1 MSGQKGFLKDVT
13 DNTVKS
19 ILHPKQYIR
28 ERKEARGNL
37 PTKPYVPTSGPD
49 KWIADAQNY
58 LRNKLQPEKKVT
70 VTTPRSKPKNQVT
83 TSTKPTTT
91 VNNQKTTTVNNQ
103 KTTTVNNQKDNQKPT
118 VNSKSEAKSKQ
129 TYLKPKG
136 EVNMKVK
143 LFQRMLQDEGFNI
156 KDDGMWG
163 PKTQEAFEKLQANKA
178 NYAIAMEKF
187 NQMEAD
193 LQLKRIEPKVQ
204 PVQVDSSPMS
214 RLPEARQGFPTLKSA
229 YYKQGGEMEF
239 KYLKKGGKVNG
250 KTIPNNSDENV
261 IPTKEEGGVDMN
273 PNFKKIK
280 PKQTTKPAPIYKPK
294 PKVETKEKGGKMG
307 KKCSCGCAMKIS
319 KNAKGGLIESCAC
332 GCKTKK

>member
-1 MSGQKGFLKDVT
+1 MTKQKGFLKDVT
-13 DNTVKS
+13 DNTVQS

-28 ERKEARGNL
+28 ERREARGNL

-58 LRNKLQPEKKVT
+58 LRNKLQPEKQK
-70 VTTPRSKPKNQVT
+70 SKLPLPVNTNTYGPKNLQEVEVT
-83 TSTKPTTT
+83 AEDKTFGPVLLPDLNVIGKKPQGSSKLQPKNTT
-91 VNNQKTTTVNNQ
+91 
-103 KTTTVNNQKDNQKPT
+103 
-118 VNSKSEAKSKQ
+118 
-129 TYLKPKG
+129 KPKG
-136 EVNMKVK
+136 VVNQKVVEWQNK
-143 LFQRMLQDEGFNI
+143 LKAEGFDVGPI
-156 KDDGMWG
+156 DGKWG
-163 PKTQEAFEKLQANKA
+163 KKTESAYQAYLKNKERLEK
-178 NYAIAMEKF
+178 
-187 NQMEAD
+187 
-193 LQLKRIEPKVQ
+193 VG
-204 PVQVDSSPMS
+204 
-214 RLPEARQGFPTLKSA
+214 LPEDNAPFIEARQGFPTPESA
-229 YYKQGGEMEF
+229 YYKQGGKIEF

-250 KTIPNNSDENV
+250 KTIPNNYDENV

-319 KNAKGGLIESCAC
+319 KNAKGGLIEACAC